1 MTSGRGLGDQAM
13 TSTETLAD
21 TVFCAIKNYM
31 DKAIARAVATCKDYS
46 RNLNAAAGD
55 LKGELREYV
64 DGQIEMA
71 LTSANKHAERLDAA
85 AADDLVTSASN
96 LITERS
102 EKQSETLKS
111 FERRVSRHAEHLE
124 RLENRLRTLEGK

>member
-1 MTSGRGLGDQAM
+1 MTSV
-13 TSTETLAD
+13 ETLAD
-21 TVFCAIKNYM
+21 TIFVALKSYI
-31 DKAIARAVATCKDYS
+31 DKAIAGAVATCKDHS

-71 LTSANKHAERLDAA
+71 LTLAKKHAERLDAA
-85 AADDLVTSASN
+85 AADDLVTSAAN
-96 LITERS
+96 AITEQS